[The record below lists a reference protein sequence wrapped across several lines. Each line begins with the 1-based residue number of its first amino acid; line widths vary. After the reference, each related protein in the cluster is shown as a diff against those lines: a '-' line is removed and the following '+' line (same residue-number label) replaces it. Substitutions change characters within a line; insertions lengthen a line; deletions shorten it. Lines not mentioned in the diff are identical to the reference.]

1 MKKTKTIKNR
11 GEKQIKATEEHG
23 KQLAETYAFFK
34 KDGFDNYDSEKDSS
48 LLFSEKSIFNE
59 IYDKRFK
66 K

>member
-23 KQLAETYAFFK
+23 KQLAETYASFK

-48 LLFSEKSIFNE
+48 LLFSE

>member
-48 LLFSEKSIFNE
+48 LLFSE

>member
-11 GEKQIKATEEHG
+11 SEKQIKATEEHG
-23 KQLAETYAFFK
+23 KQLAETSAFFK
-34 KDGFDNYDSEKDSS
+34 KDGFDNYNSEKDSS
-48 LLFSEKSIFNE
+48 LLLSE

>member
-11 GEKQIKATEEHG
+11 SEKQIKATEEHG

-34 KDGFDNYDSEKDSS
+34 KDGFDHYNSEKDSS
-48 LLFSEKSIFNE
+48 LLLSE